1 MSREKVIEF
10 IYDLP
15 KSSKDMAERFK
26 KIPFSHK
33 FFGFVTTATLVACG
47 VGEKI
52 GIITPPPEGSQNP
65 PTTETTPTT
74 VVINIENMIPVPEN
88 FRGSNLSG
96 EIVGIESLTETE
108 NTVLS
113 RKAQDALIRAG
124 EKYNIEGGTT
134 YLISNMNLIDSN
146 GNRQNLTM
154 GLVLDNVGEG
164 ITPTPDPQG
173 NVLVPLSAMFFYT
186 ESDGLAFV
194 PPGEGLDIAGERML
208 PLGYWQDENTAYLGF
223 GVEGS
228 GATLPVFEM
237 TSDGKVIYHDPYS
250 GLSIEV
256 QQNQFP
262 VAIGKAL
269 YSLLPIPN
277 TPTPEIQVV
286 KEYIPGGIRLE
297 ESLAGLDLEIS
308 PQADQEAIYDTIV
321 ASFVRFLKK
330 DQNNEAWQKVLEAHP
345 EWAHLT
351 NSDPEEIRTQAM
363 NEFLRQTGGRIYIN
377 FMGGTG
383 YTREGWVDLTKRIV
397 FQAGEVTA
405 MPNDHVRIEIRDPKR
420 TGDVIATGAGGKV
433 FAEEEQLIYSI
444 LLMPYQI
451 EDTVTVLGWNEG
463 MAVSSSFVE
472 LVEAQADQS
481 ISNPAIPQLKEPFTT
496 DPILFIWGN
505 GNESFWPRWKG
516 FTDSFIISI
525 NK

>member
-1 MSREKVIEF
+1 VSREKVIEF

-52 GIITPPPEGSQNP
+52 GIITPPPEGFQNP

-134 YLISNMNLIDSN
+134 YLISNMNLVDSN

-208 PLGYWQDENTAYLGF
+208 PLGYWQDGNTAYLGF
-223 GVEGS
+223 GVEGY

-237 TSDGKVIYHDPYS
+237 TPDGKVIYHDPYS
-250 GLSIEV
+250 GLSLEV
-256 QQNQFP
+256 QQGQFP
-262 VAIGKAL
+262 TAIGKAL
-269 YSLLPIPN
+269 YSLLPIPD

-308 PQADQEAIYDTIV
+308 PEADQEAIYDTVV

-330 DQNNEAWQKVLEAHP
+330 DQNNEAWQKVLAAHP

-363 NEFLRQTGGRIYIN
+363 NEFLTQTGGRIYIN

-383 YTREGWVDLTKRIV
+383 YTREGWVDLTKGII

-405 MPNDHVRIEIRDPKR
+405 MPNDHVRLDIRDPKR
-420 TGDVIATGAGGKV
+420 TGDVLVTGTGGKV
-433 FAEEEQLIYSI
+433 FAENEQLIYSVI
-444 LLMPYQI
+444 FLPFQI
-451 EDTVTVLGWNEG
+451 EDFVEIKNWKDEG
-463 MAVSSSFVE
+463 MVVSLFIARLAES
-472 LVEAQADQS
+472 QADQS
-481 ISNPAIPQLKEPFTT
+481 VKFPMPNFPPPYTIDYKVL
-496 DPILFIWGN
+496 IWGT
-505 GNESFWPRWKG
+505 GSEDFLRSDGLTR
-516 FTDSFIISI
+516 SFITSI